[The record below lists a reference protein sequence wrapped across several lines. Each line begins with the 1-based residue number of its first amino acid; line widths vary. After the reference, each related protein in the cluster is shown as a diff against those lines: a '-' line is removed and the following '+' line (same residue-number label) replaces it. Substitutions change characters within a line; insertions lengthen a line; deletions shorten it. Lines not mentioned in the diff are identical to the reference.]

1 MPSKEKMS
9 KSKET
14 FKKKSSEPSGQVKS
28 KLSAAAKPLEKAK
41 KSLAKA
47 LRDGKSPRPS
57 AKQAAKIGTT
67 KKEKP
72 RKAEPVSERSSKPAV
87 LGKTQARVKRGRGKE
102 TVNRNRSGEK
112 VTDLAANDPCLEVE
126 TQVNAEVDVAVKT
139 GRSKSQASEKLG
151 RLAQKWTSLNRKAK
165 DIESAPY
172 SMRGTYEAK
181 TAIHHKVLGWGYIL
195 ANKNDRLEVLF
206 KDGVRYLISNYR

>member
-14 FKKKSSEPSGQVKS
+14 FKKKSSEPKGQVRS

-47 LRDGKSPRPS
+47 LRDGKSPHPS
-57 AKQAAKIGTT
+57 AKQAVKISVA

-72 RKAEPVSERSSKPAV
+72 KAEPMTKASSKPAV
-87 LGKTQARVKRGRGKE
+87 LDKIQPGSKRGRGRE
-102 TVNRNRSGEK
+102 SVNRNRSGAK
-112 VTDLAANDPCLEVE
+112 VTEPAANDPCLENE
-126 TQVNAEVDVAVKT
+126 TQVNAEVEVAGKG
-139 GRSKSQASEKLG
+139 GRSKSHASEKLG

>member
-1 MPSKEKMS
+1 MPSREKMS
-9 KSKET
+9 KSKEN
-14 FKKKSSEPSGQVKS
+14 FKKKASEPKGQVKS
-28 KLSAAAKPLEKAK
+28 KISATARPLEKAK
-41 KSLAKA
+41 KSLAKV
-47 LRDGKSPRPS
+47 LRDGKSPHSGP
-57 AKQAAKIGTT
+57 KQAMKTSVR
-67 KKEKP
+67 EKG
-72 RKAEPVSERSSKPAV
+72 RSKAEPTAKASSKPAV
-87 LGKTQARVKRGRGKE
+87 LGKSQAGGKRGRGRE
-102 TVNRNRSGEK
+102 SLNSNRSGAK
-112 VTDLAANDPCLEVE
+112 VTKLAANDPCLENE
-126 TQVNAEVDVAVKT
+126 TQVNAEVEVAGKA

-172 SMRGTYEAK
+172 NMRGIYEAK